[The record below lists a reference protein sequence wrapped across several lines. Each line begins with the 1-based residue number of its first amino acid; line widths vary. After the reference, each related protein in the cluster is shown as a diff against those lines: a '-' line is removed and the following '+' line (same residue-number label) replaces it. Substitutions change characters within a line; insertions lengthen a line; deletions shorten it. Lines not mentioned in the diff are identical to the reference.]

1 MTRYSVHPRNRM
13 FVKSYK
19 FLPFAK
25 NMEKNI
31 AKNSIVKN
39 FLIMPKNLQQMR
51 LKLLQKESFRKQ
63 RKQPAI

>member
-13 FVKSYK
+13 FVKSYE

-31 AKNSIVKN
+31 AKIV
-39 FLIMPKNLQQMR
+39 
-51 LKLLQKESFRKQ
+51 
-63 RKQPAI
+63 

>member
-1 MTRYSVHPRNRM
+1 M
-13 FVKSYK
+13 FVKSYE

>member
-13 FVKSYK
+13 FVKSYE

-39 FLIMPKNLQQMR
+39 FLIMPKNLQHMR